1 MGTRKFRNTMKL
13 LYIYRH
19 PDLGYSISK
28 VFHPIE
34 KEMKNCADVDS
45 IYLPI
50 PNYSIKGLWGNI
62 RFVQKHCKNN
72 KYDIIH
78 ITGTEHYL
86 LPFLWGKKVI
96 ITVHDFGRLFSLKGI
111 RKLRYW
117 LMQIAVL
124 KFAQAVTCISSKT
137 FQEVQSH
144 ISLPLGKLFVIPNS
158 IDSQFAFSPKEFNTE
173 CPSILHIGTKPNK
186 NLTRSI
192 MALKDIKC
200 KMRIVGRVDK
210 SDIDLLNINNIN
222 YSIVSNLSDDEI
234 LQEYQNADIINF
246 PSYYEGF
253 GMPIIEGQAIGRL
266 VITSDIEPMRTVAG
280 NGAILCNPYDVDSI
294 RNAYLKA
301 INDSNYREDIIK
313 AGMENV
319 ENYRLEYITEKYLS
333 LYKSL

>member
-1 MGTRKFRNTMKL
+1 MKI
-13 LYIYRH
+13 LYIYRNS
-19 PDLGYSISK
+19 DLGYSISK
-28 VFHPIE
+28 VFQPIE
-34 KEMKNCADVDS
+34 EEMKNYSDVDS

-50 PNYSIKGLWGNI
+50 PNYSFKGIWKNIKY
-62 RFVQKHCKNN
+62 VQKQCRKN

-86 LPFLWGKKVI
+86 LLFLLGKKVV
-96 ITVHDFGRLFSLKGI
+96 ITVHDLGRILSLKGI

-117 LMQIAVL
+117 LMQVAVL

-137 FQEVQSH
+137 FQEVQNR
-144 ISLPLGKLFVIPNS
+144 ISLPIGKMVVIPNP

-234 LQEYQNADIINF
+234 IEEYQNADIINF

-266 VITSDIEPMRTVAG
+266 VITSDIEPMKTVAG
-280 NGAILCNPYDVDSI
+280 NGAILCNPYDIESI
-294 RNAYLKA
+294 RKAYLKA
-301 INDSNYREDIIK
+301 ISDSNYREDIIK

-319 ENYRLEYITEKYLS
+319 ENYRLEYITEKYVS

>member
-1 MGTRKFRNTMKL
+1 MKI

-19 PDLGYSISK
+19 PDLGYSIRK

-34 KEMKNCADVDS
+34 REMKNYADVDS

-50 PNYSIKGLWGNI
+50 PNYSIKGLWENI
-62 RFVQKHCKNN
+62 RFVLKHCRKN

-86 LPFLWGKKVI
+86 LLFLWGKKVI

-117 LMQIAVL
+117 LMQVAVL

-144 ISLPLGKLFVIPNS
+144 IPLPLGKLFVISNS
-158 IDSQFAFSPKEFNTE
+158 IDSQFTFSPKEFNTE

-200 KMRIVGRVDK
+200 KIRIVGRVDK

-222 YSIVSNLSDDEI
+222 YSIVSDLSNDEI
-234 LQEYQNADIINF
+234 LQEYKNADIINF

-266 VITSDIEPMRTVAG
+266 VITSNIEPMASVAG
-280 NGAILCNPYDVDSI
+280 GGAILCNPYDTESI
-294 RNAYLKA
+294 RCAYLKA
-301 INDSNYREDIIK
+301 INDSNYRDTIIK
-313 AGMENV
+313 AGLENV
-319 ENYRLEYITEKYLS
+319 VNYSIEQISQKYYN
-333 LYKSL
+333 LYKCILTGFNGFNK

>member
-1 MGTRKFRNTMKL
+1 MKI

-19 PDLGYSISK
+19 PHLGYSIGK

-34 KEMKNCADVDS
+34 KEMKNYADVDS

-50 PNYSIKGLWGNI
+50 PNYSFKELWGNI
-62 RFVQKHCKNN
+62 RFVQKYCRKN

-86 LPFLWGKKVI
+86 LPFLWDKKVV
-96 ITVHDFGRLFSLKGI
+96 ITVHDLGRILSLKGI

-117 LMQIAVL
+117 LMQVAVL

-144 ISLPLGKLFVIPNS
+144 ISLPLEKLFVIPNS

-200 KMRIVGRVDK
+200 KIRIVGRVDK

-222 YSIVSNLSDDEI
+222 YSIVSDLSDNEI
-234 LQEYQNADIINF
+234 LQEYKNADIINF

-266 VITSDIEPMRTVAG
+266 VITSNIEPMASVAG
-280 NGAILCNPYDVDSI
+280 GGAILCNPYDVESI
-294 RNAYLKA
+294 RSAYLKA
-301 INDSNYREDIIK
+301 INDSNNREDIIK

-319 ENYRLEYITEKYLS
+319 ENYRLEYITEKYLN

>member
-1 MGTRKFRNTMKL
+1 MKL

-19 PDLGYSISK
+19 PNLGYSISK

-50 PNYSIKGLWGNI
+50 PNYSFKGIWKNIKY
-62 RFVQKHCKNN
+62 VQKHCKKR

-86 LPFLWGKKVI
+86 LLLLLGKKVV
-96 ITVHDFGRLFSLKGI
+96 ITVHDLGRILSLKGI

-117 LMQIAVL
+117 LMQVAVL

-200 KMRIVGRVDK
+200 KMRIVGRVNK
-210 SDIDLLNINNIN
+210 SDVDLLNINNIN
-222 YSIVSNLSDDEI
+222 YSIVSDLSDDEI
-234 LQEYQNADIINF
+234 LQEYKDADIINF

-266 VITSDIEPMRTVAG
+266 VITSNIEPMASVAG
-280 NGAILCNPYDVDSI
+280 GGAILCNPYDIESI
-294 RNAYLKA
+294 RKAYLKA
-301 INDSNYREDIIK
+301 ISDSNYREDIIK

-319 ENYRLEYITEKYLS
+319 ENYRLEYITEKYLN